1 MAFIKKTIGFIILRH
16 VNDEET
22 NKYWQHCYECVRK
35 FYPENSILI
44 IDDNSNHEY
53 LTNIKLYKTTVVYS
67 EYNKRGEL
75 LPYIYY
81 LQYKISDIAVI
92 LHDSVFINSFID
104 FNIADNC
111 NYKLLWEFEHGYE
124 RHDSLLEKNMINVF
138 NDKELLDFY
147 ENKTLW
153 KGCFGA
159 MTVITHDYLTILNRK
174 YNLNLLVNLILNRT
188 DRQAFER
195 VFSCLLTKLCE
206 KQSLFGNIHSYCDWG
221 ITFNEKNIWLHLP
234 IIKVWTGR

>member
-1 MAFIKKTIGFIILRH
+1 
-16 VNDEET
+16 
-22 NKYWQHCYECVRK
+22 
-35 FYPENSILI
+35 
-44 IDDNSNHEY
+44 
-53 LTNIKLYKTTVVYS
+53 
-67 EYNKRGEL
+67 
-75 LPYIYY
+75 
-81 LQYKISDIAVI
+81 
-92 LHDSVFINSFID
+92 VFINSFID

-221 ITFNEKNIWLHLP
+221 ITFNEKNNWLHLP